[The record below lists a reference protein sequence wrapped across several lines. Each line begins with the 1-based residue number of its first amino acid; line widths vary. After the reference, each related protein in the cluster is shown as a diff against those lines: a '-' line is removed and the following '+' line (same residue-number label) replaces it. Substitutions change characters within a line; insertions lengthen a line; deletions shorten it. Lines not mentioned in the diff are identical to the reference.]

1 MSPTKAAHP
10 PAFVGG
16 WQVTHLHRQFD
27 DSRLGGNWRLFT
39 HPYACYPCHSCCARY
54 RPRCFARCMS
64 ALYLQALCR
73 ADCLRAASLAHTAPR
88 GVCGGAKLRL
98 QDADATD
105 YLSWHLFALDGNGQ
119 ALATCRLIPAG
130 HKYAEAA
137 IGRVA
142 CALSVRGTG
151 LGHALMQAAVRE
163 LARLSPGPVR
173 ISAQQ
178 RLQGFYESLGFV
190 PASVPY
196 LEDDIAHIEMLRN

>member
-1 MSPTKAAHP
+1 LTIPASAGIGVYLHTPMPVTPATLAAPDTDH
-10 PAFVGG
+10 AASHV
-16 WQVTHLHRQFD
+16 
-27 DSRLGGNWRLFT
+27 
-39 HPYACYPCHSCCARY
+39 ACQHFICKP
-54 RPRCFARCMS
+54 FAELT
-64 ALYLQALCR
+64 AYELQALHI
-73 ADCLRAASLAHTAPR
+73 LRQE
-88 GVCGGAKLRL
+88 VFVVEQNCVY

>member
-1 MSPTKAAHP
+1 MSAATHHPT
-10 PAFVGG
+10 AFVCK
-16 WQVTHLHRQFD
+16 
-27 DSRLGGNWRLFT
+27 
-39 HPYACYPCHSCCARY
+39 A
-54 RPRCFARCMS
+54 FAD
-64 ALYLQALCR
+64 LTVYELQALHI
-73 ADCLRAASLAHTAPR
+73 LRQE
-88 GVCGGAKLRL
+88 VFVVEQNCVY

-105 YLSWHLFALDGNGQ
+105 YLSWHLFALDANGQ

-142 CALSVRGTG
+142 SALHTRGTG
-151 LGHALMQAAVRE
+151 LGHAMMQAAVLE